1 MEQELKGL
9 LLVDVLVIVVGDL
22 GVDQYCSEEIHEHNI
37 RDRVPVQGL
46 LDACELARLQHFEEL
61 KEESFELQ
69 VVEDGFVIGFEENE
83 SEIGIKEELLQLP
96 HVEVSVVVL
105 HFETQD

>member
-1 MEQELKGL
+1 MEQELEGL

-22 GVDQYCSEEIHEHNI
+22 GVDQYRPEEIHEHNI
-37 RDRVPVQGL
+37 RDRVPIQGL
-46 LDACELARLQHFEEL
+46 LDACELTRLQHFKEL
-61 KEESFELQ
+61 KEEPFELQ

-83 SEIGIKEELLQLP
+83 SEVGVEEEFVQLP

-105 HFETQD
+105 NFEAQD